1 MPDWITVPEWI
12 AQMEW
17 LEPKLVLLVV
27 LIGTV
32 LWLSNLGNSPRARQQ
47 KRLASAPRPAKNPR
61 R

>member
-1 MPDWITVPEWI
+1 MPEWI
-12 AQMEW
+12 STMEW

-32 LWLSNLGNSPRARQQ
+32 LWLSNLGNSQRARQE
-47 KRLASAPRPAKNPR
+47 RSRASRPVVIVKNTR